1 MSYDLKNIYRPNSA
15 TPGNAGGILN
25 RLILVKADDVETFPE
40 RDTDLVTLKE
50 NITMKSG
57 KYMHSL
63 YVTTKTAVPKQ
74 EKVEGANDDCGG
86 FRVSVE
92 FFHPGFEKPFQ
103 EFLAKFATG
112 FNGYVIFEHAKTG
125 RFYLIGEPGNEAVLK
140 TSTGEWSG
148 NMDGGTKGS
157 TNTFEALQ
165 ELPMAFYEGEL
176 ALDPNETEEGAA
188 DDSGS
193 SENEETV

>member
-1 MSYDLKNIYRPNSA
+1 MAYDLKNIYRPNSA
-15 TPGNAGGILN
+15 TPGNAGGIRN
-25 RLILVKADDVETFPE
+25 KLILIKADDVETFPE
-40 RDTDLVTLKE
+40 RDEDLVTITGDIELKE
-50 NITMKSG
+50 G
-57 KYMHSL
+57 KFMHTL
-63 YVTTKTAVPKQ
+63 YVTTKTAIPRQ

-125 RFYLIGEPGNEAVLK
+125 RMYLIGEPGNEAVLK

-157 TNTFEALQ
+157 TNTFESLQ
-165 ELPMAFYEGEL
+165 ELPMAIYEG
-176 ALDPNETEEGAA
+176 ATSFDPEDTEEAA
-188 DDSGS
+188 NAG
-193 SENEETV
+193 TAGPGVGG